1 MATDKNEHGQYFT
14 PRHIADMMVALIG
27 STEEEKILEP
37 SSGAGVFL
45 DSLIAAGRTNLCAVE
60 IDPKFA
66 KHPNVEVECHSY
78 ISWKSTEKFR
88 TIIGNPPYIRWK
100 NLAEAQKN
108 ELMKDANW
116 GTLFNALSD
125 YLMVFIV
132 KSIERLSTG
141 GELIFITPSFWLN
154 TQHAEPVRNYMVQN
168 GVFTHLV
175 SFGESKVFE
184 GVSSSIVIFRW
195 IKQSEP
201 LKKIKYFEFI
211 GGRNVKP
218 IDTDL
223 MDLSLYKALEIRQF
237 EANSTWTLASEN
249 ELAKTSKFE
258 NWTASSVDSDQ
269 LWDEHR
275 YRTLGDFC
283 DIANG
288 MVSGYDKAF
297 RINSDL
303 LSKLNK
309 TELNAIQQ
317 VVKGS
322 DLNHLVSSKTTP
334 YIDLPLNLTELKFKE
349 EYPLL
354 YQHLSGFRQE
364 LDNRYSYG
372 RNLPFWEWSFRR
384 SEKFFKN
391 GRTKIFVPCKERIT
405 NKDRVRFSLA
415 PKDAIPTQ
423 DVTAFSPKL
432 EVQESAEFIAAFLSL
447 RSVTE
452 WIRIKGLVKGG
463 IAEFSERPLASIPFR
478 PINWQDAEEVSIHE
492 SITKLLL
499 NHSEYDF
506 KTIESEISYLFSQL
520 GWNES

>member
-14 PRHIADMMVALIG
+14 PSHIADMMVALIG
-27 STEEEKILEP
+27 SKKEAKTLEP

-45 DSLIAAGRTNLCAVE
+45 DSLIAAGRKNLYAVE

-78 ISWKSTEKFR
+78 ISWKSTEKFK

-100 NLAEAQKN
+100 NLAEEQKT
-108 ELMKDANW
+108 ELMEDVNW

-132 KSIERLSTG
+132 KSIERLTTG

-154 TQHAEPVRNYMVQN
+154 TQHAEPIRNYMVQN

-195 IKQSEP
+195 VKQIP
-201 LKKIKYFEFI
+201 TLDKIKYFEFI
-211 GGRNVKP
+211 GGRKVKQT
-218 IDTDL
+218 DTDL
-223 MDLSLYKALEIRQF
+223 TNPDLYKTLHIRQF
-237 EANSTWTLASEN
+237 EANSTWTLASEHD
-249 ELAKTSKFE
+249 LSRARKFE
-258 NWTASSVDSDQ
+258 NWTNKTVPSER
-269 LWDEHR
+269 LWDDSSFK
-275 YRTLGDFC
+275 TIGDFC

-288 MVSGYDKAF
+288 MVSGCDKAF
-297 RINSDL
+297 RISPVL
-303 LSKLNK
+303 LSNLNNS
-309 TELNAIQQ
+309 ELECVQQ

-322 DLNHLVSSKTTP
+322 DLNHLITFKTTP
-334 YIDLPLNLTELKFKE
+334 YIDLPLNLTESILEDK
-349 EYPLL
+349 YPSICD
-354 YQHLSGFRQE
+354 HLSSFKDE
-364 LDNRYSYG
+364 LNNRYSYG

-384 SEKFFKN
+384 SEKFFKD

-415 PKDAIPTQ
+415 PHAAIPTQ
-423 DVTAFSPKL
+423 DVTALCPKL
-432 EVQESAEFIAAFLSL
+432 GVKESAEFIAAFLSL

-463 IAEFSERPLASIPFR
+463 IAEFSERPLASLPFR
-478 PINWQDAEEVSIHE
+478 PINWSDKKEVKIH
-492 SITKLLL
+492 TALTDLLRH
-499 NHSEYDF
+499 HSEHDIQELEVEV
-506 KTIESEISYLFSQL
+506 KSLFSQL
-520 GWNES
+520 GWSES